1 MDAKKIESIGVL
13 GAGQMGLG
21 IAQVTAKAGLKT
33 VLVKATPGDVDALKK
48 KVEGA
53 YGREVEKG
61 RMEAPDRDAALGRL
75 TVTADFHQ
83 LGPCDLIIESI
94 LEDLPTKHEAFGR
107 LDDICDEGTIFSSNT
122 STLGIT
128 EMAVKTKRPGRF
140 LGVHFFNPAPAM
152 KLVEIAPTIST
163 DPAVTQAVHELIAG
177 LGKTPV
183 LVKDSTGFVVNRLLV
198 PYMIDAMHEW
208 ARGTAS
214 IEDID
219 TAMCNGAAHPM
230 GPFTLAD
237 FIGLDVVFHMA
248 SNLLDE
254 YQEARF
260 APPPILRRLM
270 LSGHLGR
277 KTKLGFYDYGSRPAV
292 VNPALASSGP
302 ATS

>member
-1 MDAKKIESIGVL
+1 MSAKKIETIGVL

-33 VLVKATPGDVDALKK
+33 VLVKATPGDTDALKK
-48 KVEGA
+48 KVEGS
-53 YGREVEKG
+53 YGRDVEKG
-61 RMEAPDRDAALGRL
+61 RMEAADRDAALARL
-75 TVTADFHQ
+75 ELTTEFHQ

-107 LDDICDEGTIFSSNT
+107 LDDICEEGTIFSSNT

-128 EMAVKTKRPGRF
+128 EMAVKTKRPDRF

-152 KLVEIAPTIST
+152 KLVEIAPTITT
-163 DPAVTQAVHELIAG
+163 DPEVTQAVHDVVAS

-214 IEDID
+214 IQDID

-254 YQEARF
+254 YQEPRF

-270 LSGHLGR
+270 LTGQLGR
-277 KTKLGFYDYGSRPAV
+277 KTKLGFYDYSSKPAG
-292 VNPALASSGP
+292 VNPSL
-302 ATS
+302 TR

>member
-1 MDAKKIESIGVL
+1 MSAKKIESIGVL

-21 IAQVTAKAGLKT
+21 IAQVAAKAGLKT
-33 VLVKATPGDVDALKK
+33 VLVKATPGDTDPLKK

-53 YGREVEKG
+53 FGRDVDKG
-61 RMEAPDRDAALGRL
+61 RMEAADRDAALGRL
-75 TVTADFHQ
+75 NVTTDFQQ

-94 LEDLPTKHEAFGR
+94 LEDLPTKHDAFGR
-107 LDDICDEGTIFSSNT
+107 LDDICDEGTVFSSNT

-128 EMAVKTKRPGRF
+128 EMAVKTKRPDRF

-163 DPAVTQAVHELIAG
+163 DPDVTKAVHEVVAG
-177 LGKTPV
+177 MGKTPV

-214 IEDID
+214 IQDID

-248 SNLLDE
+248 TNLLDE

-260 APPPILRRLM
+260 APPPVLRRMM
-270 LSGHLGR
+270 LSGQLGR
-277 KTKLGFYDYGSRPAV
+277 KTKLGFYDYSSKPAG
-292 VNPALASSGP
+292 VNPAL
-302 ATS
+302 TR

>member
-1 MDAKKIESIGVL
+1 MSGNKIENIGVL

-21 IAQVTAKAGLKT
+21 IAQVTAKAGLT
-33 VLVKATPGDVDALKK
+33 TTLVKATPGDTDALHQ
-48 KVEGA
+48 KVAGA
-53 YGREVEKG
+53 YGRDVDKG
-61 RMEAPDRDAALGRL
+61 RMEAPDRDAALARL
-75 TVTADFHQ
+75 TVTTEFEKLA
-83 LGPCDLIIESI
+83 GCDIVIESI
-94 LEDLPTKHEAFGR
+94 LEDLSTKEEAFAR
-107 LDDICDEGTIFSSNT
+107 LDSICGESTIFGSNT

-128 EMAVKTKRPGRF
+128 ELAVKTGRPQRF

-152 KLVEIAPTIST
+152 KLVEIASTILT
-163 DPAVTQAVHELIAG
+163 DKDATQSVHEFVAG

-198 PYMIDAMHEW
+198 PYMIDAMQEW

-248 SNLLDE
+248 TNLHDE
-254 YQEARF
+254 YHESRF
-260 APPPILRRLM
+260 SPPPVLRRLM
-270 LSGHLGR
+270 LAGQLGR
-277 KTKLGFYDYGSRPAV
+277 KTKLGFYDYSSRPAV
-292 VNPALASSGP
+292 VNPALA
-302 ATS
+302 

>member
-1 MDAKKIESIGVL
+1 MSAKKIETIGVL

-21 IAQVTAKAGLKT
+21 IAQVTAKAGHET
-33 VLVKATPGDVDALKK
+33 VLVKATPGDTDALKK

-53 YGREVEKG
+53 YGRDVEKG
-61 RMEAPDRDAALGRL
+61 RMEAADRDAALGRL
-75 TVTADFHQ
+75 NVTTEFEA
-83 LGPCDLIIESI
+83 LAPCDLVIESI
-94 LEDLPTKHEAFGR
+94 LEDLPTKLEAFDR
-107 LDDICDEGTIFSSNT
+107 LDGICDASAVFSSNT

-128 EMAVKTKRPGRF
+128 EMAVKTKRPDRF

-152 KLVEIAPTIST
+152 KLVEIAPTITT
-163 DPAVTQAVHELIAG
+163 DPEITQSVHEAIAG

-208 ARGTAS
+208 SRGTAS
-214 IEDID
+214 IQDID

-248 SNLLDE
+248 SNLLAE
-254 YQEARF
+254 YQEPRF
-260 APPPILRRLM
+260 APPPVLRRLM
-270 LSGHLGR
+270 LAGQLGR
-277 KTKLGFYDYGSRPAV
+277 KTKLGFYDYGSKPAG
-292 VNPALASSGP
+292 VNPAL
-302 ATS
+302 TR

>member
-1 MDAKKIESIGVL
+1 MSATKIETIGVL

-21 IAQVTAKAGLKT
+21 IAQVTAKAGHKT
-33 VLVKATPGDVDALKK
+33 VLVKATPGDTDALKQ

-53 YGREVEKG
+53 YGRDVDKG
-61 RMEAPDRDAALGRL
+61 RMEAADRDAAVERL
-75 TVTADFHQ
+75 EVTTDFHK
-83 LGPCDLIIESI
+83 LAPCDLIIESI
-94 LEDLPTKHEAFGR
+94 LEDLPTKLDAFSR
-107 LDDICDEGTIFSSNT
+107 LDDICDDDAVFSSNT

-128 EMAVKTKRPGRF
+128 EMAVKTKRADKF

-152 KLVEIAPTIST
+152 KLVEVAPTIAT
-163 DPAVTQAVHELIAG
+163 DPAVTELVRETMAG

-183 LVKDSTGFVVNRLLV
+183 VVKDSTGFVVNRLLV
-198 PYMIDAMHEW
+198 PYMVDAMHEW

-214 IEDID
+214 IQDID

-248 SNLLDE
+248 QNLLDE
-254 YQEARF
+254 YQEPRF

-270 LSGHLGR
+270 LAGQLGR
-277 KTKLGFYDYGSRPAV
+277 KSKLGFYDYSSKPAG
-292 VNPALASSGP
+292 VNPAL
-302 ATS
+302 TR